1 MSFEKRIRNLD
12 IFKKVPSDLSQ
23 ATNLGGALSI
33 LTALLILFFSY
44 GELRNYLNPEY
55 SAEISQDRMFTRE

>member
-1 MSFEKRIRNLD
+1 LD

-33 LTALLILFFSY
+33 LTTLLILFFSY
-44 GELRNYLNPEY
+44 VELRNYLNPEY

>member
-23 ATNLGGALSI
+23 ATNLGGAISI
-33 LTALLILFFSY
+33 LTAILILFFSY
-44 GELRNYLNPEY
+44 VEFSNYLNPEY
-55 SAEISQDRMFTRE
+55 SA